1 MKIRHILFCAT
12 ALFSAFLY
20 SANGNVISMTTAKAY
35 QLSASEDNWTLH
47 IAELTDD
54 YLDYTGKYVRVFPD
68 RLMEAPAIF
77 KKDGTYYFM
86 GSGCTGWA
94 PNAVR
99 SASAPSIWG
108 PWTELGNPCEGEG
121 SQLTFNS
128 QSTFILPVASLVNV
142 ENTYVRKFTLRV
154 SP

>member
-1 MKIRHILFCAT
+1 M
-12 ALFSAFLY
+12 
-20 SANGNVISMTTAKAY
+20 
-35 QLSASEDNWTLH
+35 
-47 IAELTDD
+47 
-54 YLDYTGKYVRVFPD
+54 DYTGKYVRVFPD

-94 PNAVR
+94 PNAAR

-128 QSTFILPVASLVNV
+128 QSTFILPVAGKAKPKDEEASAPAPA
-142 ENTYVRKFTLRV
+142 EAASSDIPF
-154 SP
+154 